1 LVRGAPGDPN
11 EIDHRHTKVT
21 SRSNNVD
28 YEEQRGSDAEPG
40 MPESESAAEG
50 STEELASEALTAD
63 ENVSIPT
70 PPEWPA
76 ADLTA
81 GRDDEPEDLGD
92 DSDAPVQLDDE
103 KTQLEA
109 PAETAP
115 ATASGLLQAENVNL
129 SQGGVQS
136 VEASTVTL
144 SQGGAGQVRAET
156 MSVEQ
161 GGVGM
166 ARVSTLTLGSGASA
180 FAVVADK
187 ATVEEGSNAFL
198 VISRSFSGDTKPTID
213 WRGAMAFGAGLG
225 LVISILRRIR

>member
-1 LVRGAPGDPN
+1 
-11 EIDHRHTKVT
+11 
-21 SRSNNVD
+21 VD

-40 MPESESAAEG
+40 MPEGDSAAEG
-50 STEELASEALTAD
+50 SSEELASEALTAD
-63 ENVSIPT
+63 ENESIPT

-76 ADLTA
+76 VDLSASRGDELTSGA
-81 GRDDEPEDLGD
+81 ADEPVAAEEPDDAGD
-92 DSDAPVQLDDE
+92 DSDAPVRV
-103 KTQLEA
+103 EA
-109 PAETAP
+109 DACEASEAAV
-115 ATASGLLQAENVNL
+115 ATPGLLQAENVNL

-136 VEASTVTL
+136 VEASNVTL

-161 GGVGM
+161 SGVGL